1 MHICKPHPHHN
12 ASLGRSELAETDQ
25 RLTVASIKH
34 EHMVEDHLRKMK
46 LYRYEKQEFESQI
59 EARRALLLAAEQR
72 RLSAPA
78 AGHIAATNAEL
89 RQPTMR
95 APADR
100 APQHA
105 TQTICITSAGWGNML
120 EDAMQ
125 HMEWFGVDIHTV
137 HRCSHT
143 NVGDHWFVRFHG
155 EKFAQAAWMKLTNGP
170 GLKCEWARKELS
182 ESAPT
187 TTDTVHT
194 FPGTTLWF
202 GSLDHEQEMTIMHT
216 IRSTGGPFN
225 YTSSQIYSDPF
236 HFGSALITSMSIQSK
251 ASNSRRTR

>member
-25 RLTVASIKH
+25 AV
-34 EHMVEDHLRKMK
+34 
-46 LYRYEKQEFESQI
+46 QEFEYQI
-59 EARRALLLAAEQR
+59 EAIRALLLAAER

-78 AGHIAATNAEL
+78 AGQIAATNAEL

-125 HMEWFGVDIHTV
+125 HMEWFGVDTHTV

-143 NVGDHWFVRFHG
+143 NVGDHWFVRFYC
-155 EKFAQAAWMKLTNGP
+155 EIQAQAAWMKLTNGP

-194 FPGTTLWF
+194 CPGTTLWF
-202 GSLDHEQEMTIMHT
+202 GSLDKEQEMTIMHA

-225 YTSSQIYSDPF
+225 YTSSQIQRPIPF
-236 HFGSALITSMSIQSK
+236 WSCADHIRIQSK
-251 ASNSRRTR
+251 ASNSRRTH